1 MRKLLTITI
10 IVLSFFVLQSVQA
23 LAMYPGYPQPGETT
37 PQPKGRK
44 IFLDDLER
52 TVERDPI
59 RIEDIY
65 YYDREGKDVYP
76 EISTRRIAV
85 FFPGIIEGSHINRLL
100 QKSNLLADGYIT
112 DQTGE
117 GTTVVFEFKEGC
129 ELGEVISVL
138 NRFNNLELVSIASPV
153 FIIDGEELMLN
164 GLFEMLVKKERPDPR
179 RIERLKGELGVVGQG
194 ISPKNRYLENYAVD
208 FKEVKEGGMN
218 LFKIVNH
225 FKEDTDVVYATPL
238 FKEAYPPVTIRQE
251 VPITCAKIGV
261 RLPYRI
267 IIQRNSRVTI
277 DQSSIDEMDMI
288 LFPKGKFIHVEL
300 DEELD
305 ESKKKIGWESRKK
318 AIIEGQKLVITG
330 RVWFLAPGEYGVP
343 QKKVVYV
350 TKEGERKI
358 AESHDDILIK
368 VASLVPKDSQKGFIA
383 TAPLAKYQSE
393 AVNKAYNKMILYGV
407 ASLACMVGIAALMI
421 FSLIIPWVKSS
432 KAKATVDPVAES
444 LRGFEKAIHAKDES
458 KQYFSNVNDSL
469 RRLLTEKTK
478 VDVRAG
484 AIQKVVE
491 KLKENDE
498 NLAGKVEPI
507 LKKCE
512 KALSKPD
519 ADNSK
524 LKSALVKEA
533 KALIKDFFK
542 TK

>member
-1 MRKLLTITI
+1 MRKLLAITV
-10 IVLSFFVLQSVQA
+10 IVLSFFILQSVQA
-23 LAMYPGYPQPGETT
+23 LSMYPGYPQPGETT
-37 PQPKGRK
+37 PQPKGRT
-44 IFLDDLER
+44 IFLDDLEK

-65 YYDREGKDVYP
+65 YYDREGKDLYP

-85 FFPGIIEGSHINRLL
+85 FIPGFIGMSHINRLL
-100 QKSNLLADGYIT
+100 QKSNLLTDGYIT

-117 GTTVVFEFKEGC
+117 GTTLIFEFKEGC

-138 NRFNNLELVSIASPV
+138 NMFNNIELVDVSSPV

-164 GLFEMLVKKERPDPR
+164 GLFEMLVKKERPDPN
-179 RIERLKGELGVVGQG
+179 RIERLKGELGAIGQG
-194 ISPKNRYLENYAVD
+194 ISPKNKYLENYAVK

-218 LFKIVNH
+218 FFKIVNH
-225 FKEDTDVVYATPL
+225 LKEDTDVVYATPL

-261 RLPYRI
+261 RIPYRI
-267 IIQRNSRVTI
+267 IIQRSSRVTI
-277 DQSSIDEMDMI
+277 DQSSIDEMDMM
-288 LFPKGKFIHVEL
+288 LFPKGKFIQVEL

-305 ESKKKIGWESRKK
+305 ESKKKIGWESKKK

-330 RVWFLAPGEYGVP
+330 HAWFLAPGEYTVP

-350 TKEGERKI
+350 TKEGERRI

-383 TAPLAKYQSE
+383 TAPLAKYQPK

-407 ASLACMVGIAALMI
+407 VSLACLAGIAALTI
-421 FSLIIPWVKSS
+421 FSLIIPWVKASR
-432 KAKATVDPVAES
+432 AKVTVDLVAES
-444 LRGFEKAIHAKDES
+444 LKSFEKAIQAEGEG
-458 KQYFSNVNDSL
+458 KQYFSNVNESL
-469 RRLLTEKTK
+469 RKLLTDKTK
-478 VDVRAG
+478 VDVRTG
-484 AIQKVVE
+484 AVQKVVE
-491 KLKENDE
+491 KLKKKDE
-498 NLAGKVEPI
+498 GLAGKVEPI
-507 LKKCE
+507 LEKCE

-519 ADNSK
+519 ADHAN
-524 LKSALVKEA
+524 LKSALAKEA
-533 KALIKDFFK
+533 NALIKDFFK